1 MWTFSTEV
9 TDDDLRQAYEWHV
22 QTPHFLQSL
31 GKFENSDDFIKEVKS
46 DRRFKGMVDG
56 QYKGL
61 VLGEIKNENVIEGHL
76 YCERGLGKD
85 FLTALIMF
93 AKTESLKTYKQ
104 VLIEIPTKSKGLQRL
119 IDKAGFHNLGLSK
132 WGDVVRGKLLE
143 TQFYLA
149 ES

>member
-9 TDDDLRQAYEWHV
+9 TNDDLVQAYEWHV
-22 QTPHFLQSL
+22 NTPSFLRSTCEFNEQDEFVREL
-31 GKFENSDDFIKEVKS
+31 HQG
-46 DRRFKGMVDG
+46 RLFKGMIDG
-56 QYKGL
+56 EYKGI
-61 VLGEIKNENVIEGHL
+61 VFGQIKNEKVIEGHL
-76 YCERGLGKD
+76 FCERRLNKD

-104 VLIEIPTKSKGLQRL
+104 VLIELPSKSKGLAVL
-119 IDKAGFHNLGLSK
+119 ISRAGFNNLGLSK
-132 WGDVVRGKLLE
+132 WGDVVRGRLFE

>member
-1 MWTFSTEV
+1 MWTFSTEI
-9 TDDDLRQAYEWHV
+9 TEDDLRQAYEWHV
-22 QTPHFLQSL
+22 KTPYFLHSL
-31 GKFENSDDFIKEVKS
+31 GKYVDAEDFVQDVKP
-46 DRRFKGMVDG
+46 DRAFKGMIDG

-61 VLGEIKNENVIEGHL
+61 VLGEIKNDTVIQGHL
-76 YCERGLGKD
+76 HCERRLNKD

-104 VLIEIPTKSKGLQRL
+104 VLIEIPAKSKGLRNL
-119 IDKAGFHNLGLSK
+119 IDRAGFNNLGLSK
-132 WGDVVRGKLLE
+132 WGNVVRGKLFE